1 MLVLLV
7 DDEPVIRH
15 TLRKM
20 LQRAGHEVVECANG
34 LEGLRHL
41 EERAIELVLTDII
54 MPGMNGIEFIKHARL
69 LRPSLNMIAMSGG
82 GRIDNTD
89 HLQAARAHGASATLH
104 KPFRADDLYQAIA
117 RSFESPVTENG

>member
-7 DDEPVIRH
+7 DDEPVVRQ

-20 LQRAGHEVVECANG
+20 LQRAGHEVVEGANG

-41 EERAIELVLTDII
+41 EALAIELVLTDII
-54 MPGMNGIEFIKHARL
+54 MPVMNGVEFIKQARR
-69 LRPSLNMIAMSGG
+69 LRPSLTMIAMSGG
-82 GRIDNTD
+82 SRTENID
-89 HLQAARAHGASATLH
+89 HLLAARAHGASLTLN

-117 RSFESPVTENG
+117 RSFERTVAENG

>member
-7 DDEPVIRH
+7 DDEPVIRQ

-20 LQRAGHEVVECANG
+20 LQRAGHEVVEGANG

-41 EERAIELVLTDII
+41 EALAIELVLTDII
-54 MPGMNGIEFIKHARL
+54 MPVMNGIEFIQQARM
-69 LRPSLNMIAMSGG
+69 LRPSLAMIAMSGG
-82 GRIDNTD
+82 GRTDNTD

-117 RSFESPVTENG
+117 RSLGRTVTENG

>member
-20 LQRAGHEVVECANG
+20 LQRAGHEVVEGANG
-34 LEGLRHL
+34 LEGLMHL
-41 EERAIELVLTDII
+41 EERGIELVLTDII
-54 MPGMNGIEFIKHARL
+54 MPVMNGIEFIKQARQ

-104 KPFRADDLYQAIA
+104 KPFRADALYQAIA
-117 RSFESPVTENG
+117 ESFGRSLTGNG

>member
-20 LQRAGHEVVECANG
+20 LQRAGHDVVEGANG

-41 EERAIELVLTDII
+41 EALAIELVLTDIV
-54 MPGMNGIEFIKHARL
+54 MPVMNGIEFIKQARRM
-69 LRPSLNMIAMSGG
+69 RPSLTMIAMSGG
-82 GRIDNTD
+82 GRTDNTD
-89 HLQAARAHGASATLH
+89 HLVAARAHGAKVTLH
-104 KPFRADDLYQAIA
+104 KPFRAEALYQAIA
-117 RSFESPVTENG
+117 ESFGGPVTENG